1 MTPCERSE
9 FEHAIRAA
17 GSIHHES
24 KILAFGDSILAHILH
39 AGSRFCSVAGNFCYN
54 LTAAPI

>member
-1 MTPCERSE
+1 MKPRVRSE

-17 GSIHHES
+17 GSILHDS

-39 AGSRFCSVAGNFCYN
+39 AGSRFCSVAGNF
-54 LTAAPI
+54 LP